1 MQIIPVEMIDTVW
14 RLIGIVDALLVAQ
27 HLFATK
33 HEGYALRQ
41 EHCCLCQQV
50 EAYQL
55 CRLFPIQL
63 PISRV
68 QRRHTGF
75 QPVYE
80 THVIM
85 TTHV

>member
-41 EHCCLCQQV
+41 EHCRLCQKV
-50 EAYQL
+50 ETYQL
-55 CRLFPIQL
+55 CRLTIRQL
-63 PISRV
+63 PLAIKD
-68 QRRHTGF
+68 RRF
-75 QPVYE
+75 QSVYE
-80 THVIM
+80 THVVM
-85 TTHV
+85 AAHV